1 VSATGISLIGD
12 FATVL
17 SGSDVGLSDY
27 VASPGVAVNTAGLAC
42 PTCEA
47 AAASTQEVKEI
58 TQIRCLKKKGKK
70 GKKVK
75 IVRGEDPTCPRGY
88 REKARKSRK

>member
-1 VSATGISLIGD
+1 M
-12 FATVL
+12 
-17 SGSDVGLSDY
+17 
-27 VASPGVAVNTAGLAC
+27 
-42 PTCEA
+42 
-47 AAASTQEVKEI
+47 KEI

-88 REKARKSRK
+88 REKARKSRS